1 MFKTS
6 ITTSESNLM
15 KLNRISMAAAG
26 LFAVVATPSFGLVAS
41 DYTNTS
47 EFVGDTL
54 NIRASGATAV
64 DPGFF
69 ASALRLCA
77 TGGANTIHRYSISNN
92 AVLFC
97 NINTSLLTA
106 PAGKTKLAVYK
117 YSQGGSGGGVQNV
130 NNATLIPFINLSTI
144 LSNCAS
150 ATVTA
155 AQDLDGTN
163 PLPSFV
169 DTLCTGAFN
178 NTSNTA
184 NAVSYIGISDVE
196 PQFFGGPSSFNN
208 LLAESLNSVIF
219 GIPLTSTIYN
229 ILQTQ
234 QGLTSGA
241 RDLANMPSLSQAQI
255 TSLYTQAGQSWSDV
269 TGSPT
274 GLVDDAVYV
283 ARRVSTSGT
292 QKSYEAVI
300 AKTPNSTIGAARQCY
315 VGTDLF
321 VSGPN
326 AADNTAAL
334 ANCNGSQVVTN
345 NSGSNQ
351 VLVCM
356 NTHHAG
362 GRGAI
367 GTLSTEYKQL
377 VGGPIA
383 FAKANGVAPTYQGV
397 ASGQYQ
403 YYTDVSLNTRIGSTL
418 PTASALGYAAYI
430 TALKNGFANPA
441 TIEVINGSNQ
451 TFGPSGL
458 VALDV
463 LATTIPVADYT
474 GATARNPWS
483 RLVGGTD
490 LNNCQSG
497 KAAAF

>member
-1 MFKTS
+1 
-6 ITTSESNLM
+6 M

-41 DYTNTS
+41 DYTNAS
-47 EFVGDTL
+47 EYVGDTM

-69 ASALRLCA
+69 AAALRLCL
-77 TGGANTIHRYSISNN
+77 TGGTNTIHRYSISNN
-92 AVLFC
+92 SVLFC
-97 NINTSLLTA
+97 NINTALVT
-106 PAGKTKLAVYK
+106 PRAGATKLAVYK

-130 NNATLIPFINLSTI
+130 NGPNATSSTLLPFINLSTI
-144 LSNCAS
+144 LANCAA

-163 PLPSFV
+163 PLPPFV

-196 PQFFGGPSSFNN
+196 PQFFGGPAGFNN
-208 LLAESLNSVIF
+208 LRAEALNSVIF
-219 GIPLTSTIYN
+219 GVPLTSTIYN

-234 QGLTSGA
+234 QGFTPGA
-241 RDLANMPSLSQAQI
+241 RDLANMPSLSQAQV
-255 TSLYTQAGQSWSDV
+255 TSLYTQEGQTWSAL
-269 TGSPT
+269 TGIPT
-274 GLVDDAVYV
+274 GLADDTVYV
-283 ARRVSTSGT
+283 ARRVTTSGT
-292 QKSYEAVI
+292 QKSFEAVV
-300 AKTPNSTIGAARQCY
+300 AKTPNSTAGAARQCY
-315 VGTDLF
+315 VGTDPF
-321 VSGPN
+321 VTGAN
-326 AADNTAAL
+326 AADNTAAA
-334 ANCNGSQVVTN
+334 ANCDGSQLVVN

-356 NTHHAG
+356 NTHNAG
-362 GRGAI
+362 VRGAV
-367 GTLSTEYKQL
+367 GVLSTEYKQL

-383 FAKANGVAPTYQGV
+383 FAKINGVAPTYQGV

-403 YYTDVSLNTRIGSTL
+403 YYTDVSLNTRVGGSPAL
-418 PTASALGYAAYI
+418 LTAAQPGYTAYL
-430 TALKNGFANPA
+430 ASFKNGFALPA
-441 TIEVINGSNQ
+441 TIEIINGSNQ

-458 VALDV
+458 VALDALV
-463 LATTIPVADYT
+463 TPIIPVADYS

-497 KAAAF
+497 KAANF